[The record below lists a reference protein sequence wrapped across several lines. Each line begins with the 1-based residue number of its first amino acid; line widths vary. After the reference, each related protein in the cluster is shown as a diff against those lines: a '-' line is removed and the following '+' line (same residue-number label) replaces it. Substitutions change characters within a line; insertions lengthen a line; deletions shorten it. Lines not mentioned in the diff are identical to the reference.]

1 MNNTTNI
8 ESVYNLVKTI
18 STKFGAAMVVK
29 SEPKFRGGKSCPFVG
44 RVEKMTLITN
54 CRFGSYVNS
63 VNATLEKKGLDTGY
77 KAAPR
82 KGMKFVEGMYP
93 YILQSEKD
101 GEQFYLTMNYR
112 PSDKTSFEHVFVLDG
127 KVVTDETTRADIESW
142 IYVAPKKDNTKQ
154 TEAGLEMEEQ
164 TKVVTYKLQNIVQ
177 IGKTHDLKMLWDMLT
192 K

>member
-8 ESVYNLVKTI
+8 ESVYKMIKTI

-44 RVEKMTLITN
+44 HVEKMTLITN

-63 VNATLEKKGLDTGY
+63 VNATLEKKGIETEY

-93 YILQSEKD
+93 YILQSDKD
-101 GEQFYLTMNYR
+101 SEQYYLTMNYR
-112 PSDKTSFEHVFVLDG
+112 PSDKTTFEHVFVLDG
-127 KVVTDETTRADIESW
+127 KVVTDDTTRAEIEGW

-154 TEAGLEMEEQ
+154 TEAGLENEEQ
-164 TKVVTYKLQNIVQ
+164 TKVVTYKLQNIIN
-177 IGKTHDLKMLWDMLT
+177 IGKAHDLKLLWDMLT

>member
-63 VNATLEKKGLDTGY
+63 VNATLEKKGLDTDY

-101 GEQFYLTMNYR
+101 SEQFYLTMNYR

-127 KVVTDETTRADIESW
+127 KVVTDETIRADIESW

>member
-63 VNATLEKKGLDTGY
+63 VNATLEKKGLDTDY

-101 GEQFYLTMNYR
+101 SEQFYLTMNYR
-112 PSDKTSFEHVFVLDG
+112 PSDKTSFEHIFVLDG

>member
-63 VNATLEKKGLDTGY
+63 VNATLEKKGLDTDY

-101 GEQFYLTMNYR
+101 SEQFYLTMNYR
-112 PSDKTSFEHVFVLDG
+112 HSDKTSFEHVFVLDG

>member
-63 VNATLEKKGLDTGY
+63 VNATLEKKGLDTDY

-101 GEQFYLTMNYR
+101 SEQFYLTMNYR

>member
-8 ESVYNLVKTI
+8 ESVYKLIKTI
-18 STKFGAAMVVK
+18 STKFGSAMVVK

-63 VNATLEKKGLDTGY
+63 VNATLEKKGIETEY

-82 KGMKFVEGMYP
+82 KGMHFVEGMYP
-93 YILQSEKD
+93 YILQSDKD
-101 GEQFYLTMNYR
+101 SEQFYLTMNYR
-112 PSDKTSFEHVFVLDG
+112 PSDKTTFEHVFILDDN
-127 KVVTDETTRADIESW
+127 VVTDEATHKEIEGW
-142 IYVAPKKDNTKQ
+142 IYVAPKKENTKQ
-154 TEAGLEMEEQ
+154 AEAGLESEEQ
-164 TKVVTYKLQNIVQ
+164 TKVVTYKVQNVIN
-177 IGKTHDLKMLWDMLT
+177 IGKAYDLKMLWDMLV

>member
-63 VNATLEKKGLDTGY
+63 VNATLEKKGLDTDY

-101 GEQFYLTMNYR
+101 SEQFYLTMNYR

-142 IYVAPKKDNTKQ
+142 IHVAPKKDNTKQ

>member
-8 ESVYNLVKTI
+8 ESIYNLIKTI
-18 STKFGAAMVVK
+18 STKFGSAMVVK

-54 CRFGSYVNS
+54 CRFGSYENN
-63 VNATLEKKGLDTGY
+63 VNATLEKKGIETEY

-82 KGMKFVEGMYP
+82 KGMHFVEGMYP
-93 YILQSEKD
+93 YILQSDKD
-101 GEQFYLTMNYR
+101 SEQFYLTMNYR
-112 PSDKTSFEHVFVLDG
+112 HSDKTTFENVFVLDG
-127 KVVTDETTRADIESW
+127 KVVTDDTTRADIESW
-142 IYVAPKKDNTKQ
+142 IYTAPKKDNAKQ